1 MWQDEIVEEIHRI
14 RQEYAESFN
23 YDLDAIFKDLQKKE
37 AESGI
42 QVVNLA
48 ATCNLNTRVQSTQA
62 DTVDDRLLAI
72 NPKP

>member
-37 AESGI
+37 AESGRK
-42 QVVNLA
+42 VVNLA
-48 ATCNLNTRVQSTQA
+48 ATCNLTTSVQSTQA
-62 DTVDDRLLAI
+62 DTVGDRLLVI

>member
-37 AESGI
+37 AESGRK
-42 QVVNLA
+42 VVNMA
-48 ATCNLNTRVQSTQA
+48 AKRNLTTSVQST
-62 DTVDDRLLAI
+62 
-72 NPKP
+72 